1 MSPKQKQKHQPV
13 TTGEETIPSL
23 IVQSAPN
30 THVARAARR
39 VYLSVQFMQ
48 QLGLAAGDHVVVKGV
63 GGGEEQGKA
72 SIAPVP
78 LLRRRHCLAISLNP
92 TNRYV
97 SPRRRLPPTLLAY
110 SNLTRQLIDIQL
122 SNLAR
127 LNADVKLGHLAH
139 VSQLKETV
147 IPAFKVILRPL
158 AQAEF
163 PIDEMLEVYAKEILM
178 DVRYLARSHFVEFQ
192 YFGKQHTF
200 CVQDVSGGIGIDTA
214 VCTTVFSV
222 SRDTKVHVVPF
233 EVDEDIT
240 MTDSTFAPPS
250 ISYDSIGGLE
260 YQIRIVREM
269 VELPLKQPEMFLQ
282 YGLRPPKGVLLYG
295 PPGTGKTLIARAV
308 AAETGSHVIVVNGPE
323 IISKFYGETEQK
335 VAVARELWKDWVCGE
350 AWMYCLSKIKSLQQL
365 RDIFEDAAENAPSI
379 IFIDEIDALCPKR
392 DEAASEL
399 EKRIV
404 ATLLTLMD
412 GVSSTATTTDPRR
425 SRFIV
430 IGATNRPNALDEA
443 LRRPGRFDREI
454 EIGIP
459 NSSARYSILATL
471 LRNIPHSLSDDNIK
485 GLAAIS
491 HGYVGADLAAVCRE
505 AGLKTIKRCVSVGGA
520 MVEADQMRVSTED
533 MRNAMAAVRPSA
545 MREVSETGCLCR
557 MGRFIDAT
565 FHLLCA
571 LFQKDYTRCSE
582 SLLDG
587 CGRPASYK
595 TETERVCRMASPG
608 GLMVIILVGNRRQI
622 FIHPESFARL
632 GIRPPKGILL
642 YGPPGCS
649 KTLMAKALATEAGL
663 NFIAVKGPE
672 LFSKWVGES
681 EKAVR
686 EVFRKARAA
695 SPSIVFFDEIDAL
708 TVKRGGD
715 GDGGASVAD
724 RVLSQLLNE
733 LDGIEPLVNVTVV
746 AATNRPDIID
756 SALLRPGRID
766 RILYVSPPD
775 LASRR
780 DIFRIQLRK
789 MACSQDVEVE
799 ELAEK
804 TDGCSGAEV
813 VSICQEAALFAMDE
827 DLEATEVKRTHFL
840 QALSSFTR
848 RITPEMIKFYDDF
861 KNRSGL
867 RSV

>member
-63 GGGEEQGKA
+63 
-72 SIAPVP
+72 V
-78 LLRRRHCLAISLNP
+78 RRRHCLAISLNP

-260 YQIRIVREM
+260 CQIRIVREM

-335 VAVARELWKDWVCGE
+335 VAVARELWCVERLG
-350 AWMYCLSKIKSLQQL
+350 YCLSKIKSLQQL

-443 LRRPGRFDREI
+443 LRRPGRLDREI

-545 MREVSETGCLCR
+545 MREVSETGCNVPC
-557 MGRFIDAT
+557 
-565 FHLLCA
+565 CA
-571 LFQKDYTRCSE
+571 LFSK
-582 SLLDG
+582 
-587 CGRPASYK
+587 K
-595 TETERVCRMASPG
+595 
-608 GLMVIILVGNRRQI
+608 IILDVPKVYWTDVGGQQVI
-622 FIHPESFARL
+622 KQKLKESVEWPLQHPESFARL